1 MYIKFIS
8 IASEPVNHGHK
19 SFLYFSSVPANMSIK
34 QTVLI
39 IGATSGIGAGLARRI
54 HAQGKKVIATGR
66 RQERL
71 SSLAAGLPGLET
83 ANFDI
88 SNLSTLPSNITMVI
102 EKYPDIDTVIVNASI
117 QSMFSFKDPTSSST
131 EDIAKEVSTNLTAP
145 MIICQTLVQHFLVS
159 KKYCSIIFISS
170 AFAYVPVHLFPI
182 YGPTK
187 AGLHSFGVSLRAQL
201 AGTNVTVIDLAPPY
215 VDTELDMAHKER
227 MIKMLGGPGKVPR
240 PTPLED
246 FLDDAIKEL
255 DALIDGKP
263 KREIAIGH
271 FPKMAQEAW
280 RKAIG
285 PLLEIF
291 HVDG

>member
-1 MYIKFIS
+1 
-8 IASEPVNHGHK
+8 
-19 SFLYFSSVPANMSIK
+19 MSIK

-71 SSLAAGLPGLET
+71 SSVAASLPGLET

-88 SNLSTLPSNITMVI
+88 SELSSLPSNINALI
-102 EKYPDIDTVIVNASI
+102 KKFPDIDTVIVNASI
-117 QSMFSFKDPTSSST
+117 QTMFSFTEPTSSTPES
-131 EDIAKEVSTNLTAP
+131 IAKEVAINLTAP
-145 MIICQTLVQHFLVS
+145 MIICQILVPHFLALG
-159 KKYCSIIFISS
+159 KPCSMVFISS

-201 AGTNVTVIDLAPPY
+201 AGTNVTITDLAPAY
-215 VDTELDMAHKER
+215 VETELDMKHKER
-227 MIKMLGGPGKVPR
+227 LIKMLGGADKVPK
-240 PTPLED
+240 PTPIED
-246 FLDDAIKEL
+246 FLDDAMKEL
-255 DALIDGKP
+255 DSMVDEKP

-271 FPKMAQEAW
+271 FPEMAQEAW

>member
-1 MYIKFIS
+1 
-8 IASEPVNHGHK
+8 
-19 SFLYFSSVPANMSIK
+19 MSIK

-39 IGATSGIGAGLARRI
+39 VGATSGIGAGFACRI

-71 SSLAAGLPGLET
+71 LSLAAELPGLET
-83 ANFDI
+83 ANLDI
-88 SNLSTLPSNITMVI
+88 SDLSTLSSNLTGLTK
-102 EKYPDIDTVIVNASI
+102 KYQDIDTVILNASI
-117 QSMFSFKDPTSSST
+117 QSMFSFMDPTFSSP
-131 EDIAKEVSTNLTAP
+131 EAIVKEVTTNLTGP
-145 MIICQTLVQHFLVS
+145 MIICQTLVPHFLVS
-159 KKYCSIIFISS
+159 KKPCSIIFISS

-201 AGTNVTVIDLAPPY
+201 SGTNITVTDLAPAY
-215 VDTELDMAHKER
+215 VDTELDMRHKQR
-227 MIKMLGGPGKVPR
+227 MIEMLGGADKVPK

-246 FLDDAIKEL
+246 FLDDAMKEL
-255 DALIDGKP
+255 DSVVDGKP
-263 KREIAIGH
+263 KKEIAIGH
-271 FPKMAQEAW
+271 FPEMAQEAW

>member
-1 MYIKFIS
+1 
-8 IASEPVNHGHK
+8 
-19 SFLYFSSVPANMSIK
+19 MSIN
-34 QTVLI
+34 QSVLI

-71 SSLAAGLPGLET
+71 SSLAAELPGVET

-88 SNLSTLPSNITMVI
+88 SDLSTLTLNITGLTK
-102 EKYPDIDTVIVNASI
+102 KYPAIDTVIVNASI
-117 QSMFSFKDPTSSST
+117 QSMVSFTDPTSSSP
-131 EDIAKEVSTNLTAP
+131 EAIAKEVTTNLTAP
-145 MIICQTLVQHFLVS
+145 MFICQALVPHFLAS
-159 KKYCSIIFISS
+159 KKPCSIIFVSS

-187 AGLHSFGVSLRAQL
+187 AGIHSFGVSLRAQL
-201 AGTNVTVIDLAPPY
+201 SETNIAVTELVPEY
-215 VDTELDMAHKER
+215 VETELDMMFKER
-227 MIKMLGGPGKVPR
+227 LIETLGGADRLPK

-246 FLDDAIKEL
+246 FLDNAMKEL
-255 DALIDGKP
+255 DSLVDGKP

-271 FPKMAQEAW
+271 FPEMAQEAW

-285 PLLEIF
+285 SLLEIF

>member
-1 MYIKFIS
+1 
-8 IASEPVNHGHK
+8 
-19 SFLYFSSVPANMSIK
+19 MSIK
-34 QTVLI
+34 QSVLI

-71 SSLAAGLPGLET
+71 SSLTAELSGLET

-88 SNLSTLPSNITMVI
+88 SDLSTLAGNIAGLTK
-102 EKYPDIDTVIVNASI
+102 KYQDIDTVIVNASI
-117 QSMFSFKDPTSSST
+117 QSMFSFTDPTSSSPEAIT
-131 EDIAKEVSTNLTAP
+131 KEVNTNLTAP
-145 MIICQTLVQHFLVS
+145 MIICQTLVSHFLALE
-159 KKYCSIIFISS
+159 KPCSIIFISS
-170 AFAYVPVHLFPI
+170 AFAYIPVQFFPI

-201 AGTNVTVIDLAPPY
+201 AGTNVTVTDLAPAY
-215 VDTELDMAHKER
+215 VDTELDVMHKER
-227 MIKMLGGPGKVPR
+227 MIEMLGGPDKVPK

-246 FLDDAIKEL
+246 FLDGAMKEL
-255 DALIDGKP
+255 DILVDGKP

-271 FPKMAQEAW
+271 FPEMAREAW